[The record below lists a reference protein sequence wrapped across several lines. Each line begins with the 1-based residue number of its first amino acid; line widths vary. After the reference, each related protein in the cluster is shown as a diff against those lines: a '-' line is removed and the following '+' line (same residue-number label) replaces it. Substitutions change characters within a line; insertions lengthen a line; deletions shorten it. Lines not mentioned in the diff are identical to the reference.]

1 MACPA
6 HKGCVECSLEQY
18 GVYTIYRRGY
28 TELFPR
34 PQGGPTTRHTTPITA
49 GPRRRRN
56 FKELLLLYLR
66 CTQRRTRF
74 ALPGL
79 PTPQFR
85 AKTNKLKWRQ
95 HLERSKHILKFNDS
109 IQHTSH
115 ITSRLFIH
123 VAAAA
128 YRGGVVQ
135 WLHARDTPLIAA
147 DNDEWQQWRSKA
159 AAGAISDHKTS
170 RVWVQPAASIFN
182 PTVSNPPSASKS
194 SITVLVKLTRSG
206 TDSPS
211 TEAALFPSLLPPPA
225 VPAVVASTL
234 KPESLG

>member
-1 MACPA
+1 MLALTCAKLSTFLYGFTRVGREPQA
-6 HKGCVECSLEQY
+6 HRFLSFSRSLSPLPPS
-18 GVYTIYRRGY
+18 VSTS
-28 TELFPR
+28 
-34 PQGGPTTRHTTPITA
+34 A
-49 GPRRRRN
+49 
-56 FKELLLLYLR
+56 LR
-66 CTQRRTRF
+66 Q
-74 ALPGL
+74 LHDL
-79 PTPQFR
+79 VVV
-85 AKTNKLKWRQ
+85 L
-95 HLERSKHILKFNDS
+95 LERGAVADGDEGRAPLAPAPAQQLRAAYNVGFLDHAYALCAQDASLAATN
-109 IQHTSH
+109 

>member
-1 MACPA
+1 MHGACFA
-6 HKGCVECSLEQY
+6 VNAVGRDVLY
-18 GVYTIYRRGY
+18 YTLYYIGLR
-28 TELFPR
+28 
-34 PQGGPTTRHTTPITA
+34 PTT
-49 GPRRRRN
+49 
-56 FKELLLLYLR
+56 LYGMHCLG
-66 CTQRRTRF
+66 F
-74 ALPGL
+74 LDHAYALCAQDASL
-79 PTPQFR
+79 
-85 AKTNKLKWRQ
+85 AATN
-95 HLERSKHILKFNDS
+95 
-109 IQHTSH
+109 

-170 RVWVQPAASIFN
+170 RVWVQPAASVFN
-182 PTVSNPPSASKS
+182 PTVYNPPSASKS